1 MKKNITLLNTLAE
14 IRDYVHERVDVIP
27 QGICED
33 FNDLAKH
40 LGASCAHSS
49 WCLPVTHDSPT
60 AKEEKKV
67 MEVTKEEKI
76 EELDKKIIALV
87 EEYYNLVAP
96 TEEELSNCG
105 ENLWDDR
112 REACE
117 LLTDNTSALG
127 KWYLAGDT
135 LAYREMMAEEE
146 EDADQS

>member
-1 MKKNITLLNTLAE
+1 MEDVNT
-14 IRDYVHERVDVIP
+14 
-27 QGICED
+27 
-33 FNDLAKH
+33 
-40 LGASCAHSS
+40 
-49 WCLPVTHDSPT
+49 VTHHGLTKDCPT
-60 AKEEKKV
+60 PNPNGSCPGHQL
-67 MEVTKEEKI
+67 TKAQKI
-76 EELDKKIIALV
+76 EALDKQIIALV

-117 LLTDNTSALG
+117 LLTDNKSALG

-135 LAYREMMAEEE
+135 LAYREMMEEEEE